1 MRLGEFWAYAIA
13 PALMLALSV
22 PVGGAA
28 AAETG
33 IYAPE
38 HIEQTYKELSW
49 PCMIRALCPVT
60 DEVRKV
66 IKGAMAGDPSAEYL
80 MGLTLLTG
88 DGLPSD
94 RSAAVAWIARAAEHG
109 DPDAV
114 RDIADRIRN
123 GASIVVDETKIV
135 AALKPKADAGDAEAM
150 RALGPMYIRGRGVR
164 QDPAAGLDL
173 MKRAVEKGSSG
184 AANDLSHLYLLG
196 APGVPVNR
204 IESLRWI
211 SISANR
217 GNVEAMW
224 TLGYSSMSTPSGV
237 PSSERDVAL
246 GFCWLMRAA
255 LLDQPQAQEQLSMI
269 FARGE
274 KDDHGTMIPIDLV
287 QADLWFRLAA
297 RSPYHDNSQI
307 RAMIEPQ
314 MTTEQLGE
322 AKRLIEAWRPHKVE
336 ELKAIT
342 IELPAVAP
350 NGAQRSCPPM
360 P

>member
-1 MRLGEFWAYAIA
+1 MLRPNIFWALPWLRATACRTTRAPPSPGSRGPPSTAI
-13 PALMLALSV
+13 
-22 PVGGAA
+22 
-28 AAETG
+28 
-33 IYAPE
+33 
-38 HIEQTYKELSW
+38 
-49 PCMIRALCPVT
+49 
-60 DEVRKV
+60 
-66 IKGAMAGDPSAEYL
+66 
-80 MGLTLLTG
+80 LT
-88 DGLPSD
+88 P
-94 RSAAVAWIARAAEHG
+94 
-109 DPDAV
+109 

-123 GASIVVDETKIV
+123 GASIDVDETKIA

-150 RALGPMYIRGRGVR
+150 RALGPMYIRGRGVK
-164 QDPAAGLDL
+164 QDPALGLDL

-196 APGVPVNR
+196 APGVAANR
-204 IESLRWI
+204 NESLRWI

-217 GNVEAMW
+217 GTVDAML
-224 TLGYSSMSTPSGV
+224 TLGYRSMNTPSGV
-237 PSSERDVAL
+237 PSTERNVAQ

-255 LLDQPQAQEQLSMI
+255 LLDQPQAQEELSMV

-274 KDDHGTMIPIDLV
+274 KDEYDTVIPIDLV

-322 AKRLIEAWRPHKVE
+322 AKRLVEAWRPRKIGD
-336 ELKAIT
+336 LKAIT
-342 IELPAVAP
+342 IALPAAAP
-350 NGAQRSCPPM
+350 NGVSRSCPAM